1 MAFGTASPLD
11 MINLQIMNFDFNSYG
26 DDSDKTRAVL
36 GSQLLEAQRGLLAGQ
51 GVMFPFS
58 TAELQ
63 ADQMKLLNIL
73 QDG

>member
-1 MAFGTASPLD
+1 MAFGAASPLD

-36 GSQLLEAQRGLLAGQ
+36 GSQLLEAQRGLMQ

-63 ADQMKLLNIL
+63 AD
-73 QDG
+73 